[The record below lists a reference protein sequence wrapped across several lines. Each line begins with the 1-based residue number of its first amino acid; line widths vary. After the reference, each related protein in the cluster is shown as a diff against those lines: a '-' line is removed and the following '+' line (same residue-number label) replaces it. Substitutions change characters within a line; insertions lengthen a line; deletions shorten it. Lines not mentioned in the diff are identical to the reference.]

1 VLKVPHVVVDVR
13 HKAFPAAAV
22 GCPASE
28 ISAVLDDFLTP
39 VLVLKESALEHNL
52 TTMAR
57 FCEEHGLSLSP
68 HVKTTMSPEIAAA
81 QLAHGAWALTLATPS
96 QVRVFRSLGA
106 QRIVLANELVDP
118 SAIDW
123 LGAEM
128 DADPQF
134 TCYCY
139 VDSFDGIEILEKEL
153 GQGKRRRALPVIV
166 ELGVCGGRAGAREL
180 AKVHQIAERVTASA
194 QLRLAG
200 VGGFEGVI
208 GGDLDVRLLAKVQTY
223 LRRLRDAADE
233 LAPADEEF
241 IVTVGGSAFPELVA
255 DELGRSWQRDR
266 PIRVVLRSGC
276 YATHDSLAYQDF
288 RDLVATEYPPL
299 PLRPSLELWGRV
311 LSTPEPGLAILDFG
325 KRDTGVDAGFPL
337 PLLRIRRGATVLEP
351 APPGELTA
359 MNDQHAYF
367 RGELDVGDRV
377 GFGIS
382 HPCTT
387 FDKWQL
393 IPVVDDAYVLCGTV
407 QTLF

>member
-1 VLKVPHVVVDVR
+1 MLRVPDVLVSVR
-13 HKAFPAAAV
+13 HKGFPAAAV
-22 GCPASE
+22 GHPASE
-28 ISAVLDDFLTP
+28 VSAALDDFLTP
-39 VLVLKESALEHNL
+39 VLVVKDSALRHNL
-52 TTMAR
+52 ATMAR
-57 FCEEHGLSLSP
+57 FCEDHALSLSP

-81 QLAHGAWALTLATPS
+81 QLEHGAWALTLATPS
-96 QVRVFRSLGA
+96 QVRIFRSLGA

-118 SAIDW
+118 AAIDW
-123 LGAEM
+123 IAAEM
-128 DADPQF
+128 AADPEF

-139 VDSFDGIEILEKEL
+139 VDSLDGVDILEKEL
-153 GQGKRRRALPVIV
+153 GQRERRRAFPVIL
-166 ELGVCGGRAGAREL
+166 ELGVPGGRAGARDL
-180 AKVHQIAERVTASA
+180 DQLRLIAERVTASA

-208 GGDLDVRLLAKVQTY
+208 GGALDAKLLAEVRAY

-233 LAPADEEF
+233 LSHEGEF
-241 IVTVGGSAFPELVA
+241 IITVGGSAFPELVA
-255 DELGRSWQRDR
+255 DELGPSWQRGR

-276 YATHDSLAYQDF
+276 YVTHDSLAYQQF
-288 RDLVATEYPPL
+288 RDLLATEYQSL
-299 PLRPSLELWGRV
+299 ALRPSLELWGRV

-325 KRDTGVDAGFPL
+325 KRDTGVDAGFPV
-337 PLLRIRRGATVLEP
+337 PLHRIRRGSTVLEQ

-359 MNDQHAYF
+359 SNDQHAYF
-367 RGELDVGDRV
+367 RGELEVGDRV

-393 IPVVDDAYVLCGTV
+393 IPVVDDSYVLCGTV